1 MKNTMTSMFHQA
13 EKNRK
18 NVVAAAKDLLEHIRS
33 TQRETEQVPLPR
45 CVVTVI
51 NRLLTIIP
59 LSETT
64 LRNELI
70 NYKEPLWNQ
79 APELLSSGQFWIPA
93 GQILERNITEFD
105 EPWKTTVL
113 NVFNNT
119 E

>member
-1 MKNTMTSMFHQA
+1 MSILYQA

-18 NVVAAAKDLLEHIRS
+18 NVVAAEKDLLEHIRS
-33 TQRETEQVPLPR
+33 TQRATEPVPLSR

-59 LSETT
+59 LSETS
-64 LRNELI
+64 LRDELTK
-70 NYKEPLWNQ
+70 YKDPLWNQ
-79 APELLSSGQFWIPA
+79 APELLSSARFWIPVR
-93 GQILERNITEFD
+93 QILERNITEFD

-113 NVFNNT
+113 NVFNDT

>member
-1 MKNTMTSMFHQA
+1 MQSSDFKSSDKNEINKPSW
-13 EKNRK
+13 
-18 NVVAAAKDLLEHIRS
+18 
-33 TQRETEQVPLPR
+33 R
-45 CVVTVI
+45 CIVTVI

-70 NYKEPLWNQ
+70 KYKDPLWNQ

-113 NVFNNT
+113 NVFNGA